1 VAGFAFVL
9 WLKRASA
16 SEAFQRSNSQQ
27 SASRGSQNGLGALML
42 PGAAKTTAGS
52 SWLSI
57 PPQLLLCHCESRY
70 TKCAAGNV
78 ALMQLEKTK
87 PRAKA
92 ANMVALDAEGKRML
106 LNKKCKDW
114 TRDRCYTSRELEHII
129 QLPMPMWIV
138 RSTHGTTGTTVV
150 RASPGQAV
158 WKTNFQGE

>member
-1 VAGFAFVL
+1 MAFTVL
-9 WLKRASA
+9 NLLLLKKVLR
-16 SEAFQRSNSQQ
+16 
-27 SASRGSQNGLGALML
+27 L
-42 PGAAKTTAGS
+42 
-52 SWLSI
+52 I

-92 ANMVALDAEGKRML
+92 AYMVALDAEGKRML
-106 LNKKCKDW
+106 LNTEKCNDW